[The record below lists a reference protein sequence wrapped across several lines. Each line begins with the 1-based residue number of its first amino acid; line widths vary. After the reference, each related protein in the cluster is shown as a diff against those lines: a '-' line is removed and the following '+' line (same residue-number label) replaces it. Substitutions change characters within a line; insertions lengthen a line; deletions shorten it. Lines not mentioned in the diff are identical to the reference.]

1 MNISKI
7 IVNDE
12 PRIALSFSFNQTHVN
27 TIKSIKN
34 YRWSNSRKL
43 WHVPFNADTFHTICS
58 KFPTLTIS
66 SMADFECFANTPCS
80 PIPSNQPTHNQTIAN
95 HTITNQSNNT
105 VSNIPEH
112 NFQSDYRIEIHTHT
126 IYLYIPYD
134 KHEVE
139 QIKLL
144 KFRKWNKE
152 KFRWEIQNNPTN
164 ARFIYEMFTN
174 RFPYVKIEKTKPQ
187 ETPAV
192 VPPKISKSIATPQI
206 IELID
211 TFKSYLSHKRYGEST
226 INTYIECTYAFLL
239 FCLPTPPQEIT
250 NLHMQKFVNDYII
263 PKNLSS
269 SYQNQVVNG
278 AKIFFREILK
288 SKLEVT
294 DLKRPRKEKLLPNV
308 LSKEE
313 IKQIISGIKNIKHKT
328 MLSLTYGCGLR
339 RSELINLI
347 PSDVQSKRGI
357 LLIRQSKGKKD
368 RIIPLSEKLTEML
381 REYYMLYKPQTWLF
395 EGQQKGEKYSEQSL
409 QCVLKK
415 AVSQAHIKKKVT
427 LHWLRHSYATH
438 LLENGTDLRYIQ
450 EILGHKS
457 SRTTEIYTHV
467 STQSIQQIKSPFDDL
482 F

>member
-152 KFRWEIQNNPTN
+152 KFRWEILS
-164 ARFIYEMFTN
+164 
-174 RFPYVKIEKTKPQ
+174 
-187 ETPAV
+187 AV
-192 VPPKISKSIATPQI
+192 RLGRQALLQVLVLALAGATC
-206 IELID
+206 
-211 TFKSYLSHKRYGEST
+211 K
-226 INTYIECTYAFLL
+226 CA
-239 FCLPTPPQEIT
+239 
-250 NLHMQKFVNDYII
+250 
-263 PKNLSS
+263 
-269 SYQNQVVNG
+269 
-278 AKIFFREILK
+278 
-288 SKLEVT
+288 
-294 DLKRPRKEKLLPNV
+294 
-308 LSKEE
+308 
-313 IKQIISGIKNIKHKT
+313 
-328 MLSLTYGCGLR
+328 
-339 RSELINLI
+339 
-347 PSDVQSKRGI
+347 
-357 LLIRQSKGKKD
+357 
-368 RIIPLSEKLTEML
+368 
-381 REYYMLYKPQTWLF
+381 
-395 EGQQKGEKYSEQSL
+395 
-409 QCVLKK
+409 
-415 AVSQAHIKKKVT
+415 
-427 LHWLRHSYATH
+427 
-438 LLENGTDLRYIQ
+438 
-450 EILGHKS
+450 
-457 SRTTEIYTHV
+457 
-467 STQSIQQIKSPFDDL
+467 
-482 F
+482 